1 MNHYITLDVGKETK
15 KHYENFPIATL
26 LYPKKIR
33 EAAIILYQFARTGDD
48 IADEGSFS
56 KKDRLDNLKIYQKNL
71 NKIKKNNLNVDLL
84 FLDIHQIVNQ
94 YQININLLQKFIDAF
109 KQDIINKPYKNF
121 DELINYFNN
130 AAAPAGQII
139 LGLFKKDTK
148 QNIIYSNSICH
159 ALALIGISQDFHEDI
174 LKGRLYIPANEMK
187 SYNLEVSD
195 IYDKKFNAEWKL
207 YKEYWLRRVER
218 ILLNGRPLILNTKG
232 RLRLQIKIMVSA
244 AFLLISRMNNEDCDL
259 FNNPPKI
266 SKIDWLVL
274 FFRCTFTN
282 HGEPK

>member
-1 MNHYITLDVGKETK
+1 MRHYITLEAGKESK
-15 KHYENFPIATL
+15 KHYENFPVATL

-33 EAAIILYQFARTGDD
+33 EAVIILYQFARTADD

-56 KKDRLDNLKIYQKNL
+56 KKERLENLKIYQINL

-84 FLDIHQIVNQ
+84 FLDIYKIINQ
-94 YQININLLQKFIDAF
+94 YSIPINLLQKFIDAF
-109 KQDIINKPYKNF
+109 KQDIINKRYKNF
-121 DELINYFNN
+121 DEFINYSNN

-139 LGLFKKDTK
+139 LGLFRENTK

-159 ALALIGISQDFHEDI
+159 AFALIGISQDFYEDI
-174 LKGRLYIPANEMK
+174 LKNRLYIPTNEMK
-187 SYNLEVSD
+187 RFNLEISD
-195 IYDKKFNAEWKL
+195 IHDKKFNANWKL
-207 YKEYWLRRVER
+207 FKGFWLQR
-218 ILLNGRPLILNTKG
+218 IELILIQGMPLILNTKG

-244 AFLLISRMNNEDCDL
+244 AHLLISRMKNEECDL

-274 FFRCTFTN
+274 FCRCILT
-282 HGEPK
+282 K

>member
-1 MNHYITLDVGKETK
+1 MRHYITLEAGKESK
-15 KHYENFPIATL
+15 KHYENFPVATL

-33 EAAIILYQFARTGDD
+33 EAVIIIYQFARTGDD

-56 KKDRLDNLKIYQKNL
+56 KKERLENLKIYQINL

-84 FLDIHQIVNQ
+84 FLDIYKIINQ
-94 YQININLLQKFIDAF
+94 YSIPINLLQKFIDAF
-109 KQDIINKPYKNF
+109 KQDIINKRYKNF
-121 DELINYFNN
+121 DEFINYSNN

-139 LGLFKKDTK
+139 LGLFRENTK

-159 ALALIGISQDFHEDI
+159 AFALIGISQDFYEDI
-174 LKGRLYIPANEMK
+174 LKNRLYIPTNEMK
-187 SYNLEVSD
+187 RFNLEISD
-195 IYDKKFNAEWKL
+195 IHDKKFNANWKL
-207 YKEYWLRRVER
+207 FKGFWLQR
-218 ILLNGRPLILNTKG
+218 IELILIQGMPLILNTKG

-244 AFLLISRMNNEDCDL
+244 AHLLISRMKNEECDL

-274 FFRCTFTN
+274 FCRCILT
-282 HGEPK
+282 K

>member
-1 MNHYITLDVGKETK
+1 MRHYITLEAGKESK
-15 KHYENFPIATL
+15 KHYENFPVATL

-33 EAAIILYQFARTGDD
+33 EAVIILYQFARTADD

-56 KKDRLDNLKIYQKNL
+56 KKERLENLKIYQINL

-84 FLDIHQIVNQ
+84 FLDIYKIINQ
-94 YQININLLQKFIDAF
+94 YSISINLLQKFIDAF
-109 KQDIINKPYKNF
+109 KQDIINKRYKNF
-121 DELINYFNN
+121 DEFINYSNN

-139 LGLFKKDTK
+139 LGLFRQDTK

-159 ALALIGISQDFHEDI
+159 AFALIGISQDFYEDI
-174 LKGRLYIPANEMK
+174 LKNRLYIPTNEMK
-187 SYNLEVSD
+187 RFNLEISD
-195 IYDKKFNAEWKL
+195 IHDKKFNANWKL
-207 YKEYWLRRVER
+207 FKEFWLQR
-218 ILLNGRPLILNTKG
+218 IELMLIQGMPLILNTKG

-244 AFLLISRMNNEDCDL
+244 AHLLISRMKNEECDL

-274 FFRCTFTN
+274 FCRCILT
-282 HGEPK
+282 K

>member
-1 MNHYITLDVGKETK
+1 MRHYITLEAGKESK
-15 KHYENFPIATL
+15 KHYENFPVATL

-33 EAAIILYQFARTGDD
+33 EAVIIFYQFARTVDD

-56 KKDRLDNLKIYQKNL
+56 KKERLENLKIYQINL

-84 FLDIHQIVNQ
+84 FLDIYKIINQ
-94 YQININLLQKFIDAF
+94 YSISINLLQKFIDAF
-109 KQDIINKPYKNF
+109 KQDIINKRYKNF
-121 DELINYFNN
+121 DEFINYSNN

-139 LGLFKKDTK
+139 LGLFRQDTK

-159 ALALIGISQDFHEDI
+159 AFALIGISQDFYEDI
-174 LKGRLYIPANEMK
+174 LKNRLYIPTNEMK
-187 SYNLEVSD
+187 RFNLEISD
-195 IYDKKFNAEWKL
+195 IHDKKFNANWKL
-207 YKEYWLRRVER
+207 FKGFWLQR
-218 ILLNGRPLILNTKG
+218 IELILIQGMPLILNTKG

-244 AFLLISRMNNEDCDL
+244 AHLLISRMKNEECDL

-274 FFRCTFTN
+274 FCRCILT
-282 HGEPK
+282 K

>member
-1 MNHYITLDVGKETK
+1 MRHYITLEAGKESK
-15 KHYENFPIATL
+15 KHYENFPVATL

-33 EAAIILYQFARTGDD
+33 EAVIIIYQFARTGDD

-56 KKDRLDNLKIYQKNL
+56 KKERLENLKIYQRNL

-84 FLDIHQIVNQ
+84 FLDIYKVIKQ
-94 YQININLLQKFIDAF
+94 YSISINLLQKFIDAF
-109 KQDIINKPYKNF
+109 KQDIINKRYKNF
-121 DELINYFNN
+121 DEFINYSNK

-139 LGLFKKDTK
+139 LGLFKEDTK

-159 ALALIGISQDFHEDI
+159 ALALIGISQDLYEDI
-174 LKGRLYIPANEMK
+174 LKDRLYIPINEMK
-187 SYNLEVSD
+187 SFNLEISD
-195 IYDKKFNAEWKL
+195 IHGKKFNAHWKS
-207 YKEYWLRRVER
+207 YKEFWLGR
-218 ILLNGRPLILNTKG
+218 IEQILIQGRPLILNTKG

-244 AFLLISRMNNEDCDL
+244 AFLLISRMKNEDCDL

-274 FFRCTFTN
+274 FFRCIFT
-282 HGEPK
+282 K

>member
-1 MNHYITLDVGKETK
+1 MRHYITLGAGKESK
-15 KHYENFPIATL
+15 KHYENFPVATF

-48 IADEGSFS
+48 IADEGFFS
-56 KKDRLDNLKIYQKNL
+56 KQERIKNLKIYQINL

-84 FLDIHQIVNQ
+84 FLDIYKIINQ
-94 YQININLLQKFIDAF
+94 YSISINLLQKFIDAF
-109 KQDIINKPYKNF
+109 KQDIINKRYKNF
-121 DELINYFNN
+121 DEFINYSNN

-139 LGLFKKDTK
+139 LGLFRQDTK

-159 ALALIGISQDFHEDI
+159 AFALIGISQDFYEDI
-174 LKGRLYIPANEMK
+174 LKNRLYIPTNEMK
-187 SYNLEVSD
+187 RFNLEISD
-195 IYDKKFNAEWKL
+195 IHDKKFNANWKL
-207 YKEYWLRRVER
+207 FKEFWLQR
-218 ILLNGRPLILNTKG
+218 IELMLIQGMPLILNTKG

-244 AFLLISRMNNEDCDL
+244 AHLLISRMKNEECDL

-274 FFRCTFTN
+274 FCRCILT
-282 HGEPK
+282 K